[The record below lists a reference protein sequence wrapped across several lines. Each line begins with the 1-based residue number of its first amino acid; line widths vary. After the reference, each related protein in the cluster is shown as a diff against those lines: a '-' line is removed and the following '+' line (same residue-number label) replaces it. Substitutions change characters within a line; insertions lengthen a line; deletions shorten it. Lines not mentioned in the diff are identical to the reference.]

1 LDYALNTKLQTVKT
15 TGQYWHPVYDRIFFN
30 KTKQALG
37 GRCRLMIGGGAPMLP
52 EVQNF
57 LKVTMCCPLI
67 EGYGQT

>member
-1 LDYALNTKLQTVKT
+1 LDYALNTKLQNVKT
-15 TGQYWHPVYDRIFFN
+15 TGQYWHQVYDRIFFN